1 MLIEGAFGPFLIEN
15 QENEKMKGTQR
26 GFTLIEL
33 MIVVAIIGVL
43 ASIAIP
49 QYQNYTAR
57 AQMSEAFSLA
67 AEYKTAMSEF
77 YAINGRF
84 PNDNAEV
91 GFDANVTPSGGGTN
105 GAGYSDA
112 YVSCIGIWPPSGNY
126 EGRVVMQMGD
136 NANTAIQNR
145 WVVME
150 ADPSEGSIIWSC
162 RSTTGQNNAVEEKYL
177 PGSCRDQKG

>member
-1 MLIEGAFGPFLIEN
+1 MN
-15 QENEKMKGTQR
+15 GTQR

-57 AQMSEAFSLA
+57 AQVSEAFTLA
-67 AEYKTAMSEF
+67 SGYKTAMSEF

-84 PNDNAEV
+84 PNGNAEV
-91 GFDANVTPSGGGTN
+91 GFDNDVTPRGGGTA
-105 GAGYSDA
+105 GAGYDDA
-112 YVSCIGIWPPSGNY
+112 YVSYIGIWPASGNY
-126 EGRVVMQMGD
+126 NGRVVMQMGE
-136 NANTAIQNR
+136 NATSALQNR